1 MSTADRSLGVYET
14 LLVRAGAVQALGA
27 HLARL
32 RGSIASLYGLGPPG
46 DLEARIRERAAAL
59 GAGEHRL
66 RVDIRPVEGTLEVT
80 FQTGALPPRPEL
92 FRLQPLTL
100 AGGFGEHKL
109 ADRGPLTG
117 TSSASGGPVALLVDS
132 DPDATVLEAAWANIW
147 LVDEDRLITPPL
159 DGRILP
165 GVTRARVIAQAE
177 PLGLSIAQR
186 PITLRQARAGQPMLT
201 SSLQLAAA
209 AAFEDAPEPD
219 RGAVATIDQIRRV
232 LLETDWE

>member
-1 MSTADRSLGVYET
+1 VTADRSLGVYET

-32 RGSIASLYGLGPPG
+32 RGSIASLYGLEPPG
-46 DLEARIRERAAAL
+46 DLEARIRARASAL
-59 GAGEHRL
+59 GVGEHRL
-66 RVDIRPVEGTLEVT
+66 RVDIRPVGEAPDVT
-80 FQTGALPPRPEL
+80 FQTGPLPPRPEL
-92 FRLQPLTL
+92 FRLRPLTL
-100 AGGFGEHKL
+100 AGGYGAHKL
-109 ADRGPLTG
+109 ADRGLLTG

-132 DPDATVLEAAWANIW
+132 DPGATVLEAAWANVW

-165 GVTRARVIAQAE
+165 GVTRARLLAQAG
-177 PLGLSIAQR
+177 PLGLSIAER
-186 PITLRQARAGQPMLT
+186 PITLQQARAGQPMLT

-209 AAFEDAPEPD
+209 AAFEEGPEPGRD
-219 RGAVATIDQIRRV
+219 AVATIVRIRHA